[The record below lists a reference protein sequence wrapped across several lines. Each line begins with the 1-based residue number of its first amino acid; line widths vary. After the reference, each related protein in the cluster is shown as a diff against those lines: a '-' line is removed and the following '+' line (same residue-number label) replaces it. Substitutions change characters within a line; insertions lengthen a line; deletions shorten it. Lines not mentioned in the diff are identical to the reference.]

1 MYVPGTHTVPS
12 LLLCDLSLPL
22 VQETSELTWGSSH
35 TVEKQLIAE

>member
-1 MYVPGTHTVPS
+1 MYVSGTHIVRPF
-12 LLLCDLSLPL
+12 LCDLSLPL